1 VNFKKNFIPILFI
14 FMVYS
19 INLMSSSNGAEGD
32 EPGYL
37 GFIMDQWAHSPH
49 SLSMDTP
56 EEKQKMNQPGCAHC
70 HTAQGYWH
78 EILGKK
84 QSAAPYQNAV
94 GITCIACHYINEPR
108 EKDAKLRAGNVEHAC
123 TGCHDIL
130 VQNDEKGFSSCPQG
144 SILKGK
150 GGMAIGDEVYFSGK
164 HSQIEKN
171 CVGCHM
177 AKSPKGFIQRVG
189 GHTFRVITKNQKDP
203 VMNTNGCLDC
213 HDTMNLELVRKSQDR
228 VKQQLKALANLLP
241 HRDVKSPKPWEE
253 PKFPQDPSLSK
264 IESLASYNYYT
275 VWKDGTYGV
284 HNPVYIKKLL
294 AVSIQALKKEKASKS
309 GRLYGNLQGG
319 DQDKIILFQVFPEGA
334 IGIFFMYL
342 DFQAQGVF

>member
-1 VNFKKNFIPILFI
+1 VIFKKIFIPILFI
-14 FMVYS
+14 FMVCS
-19 INLMSSSNGAEGD
+19 INLISHRIGAEGD
-32 EPGYL
+32 EPGQRD
-37 GFIMDQWAHSPH
+37 FIKDQWTHSPH
-49 SLSMDTP
+49 SLSMDTG
-56 EEKQKMNQPGCAHC
+56 EEQQRMNQVGCAHC

-84 QSAAPYQNAV
+84 ESAAPYQNAV
-94 GITCIACHYINEPR
+94 GITCIACHYTNEPR
-108 EKDAKLRAGNVEHAC
+108 EKGAKLRAGNVESAC

-150 GGMAIGDEVYFSGK
+150 GGMAFADEIFPSGQ
-164 HSQIEKN
+164 HSRIEKN

-177 AKSPKGFIQRVG
+177 AGSPKGVTQRVG

-203 VMNTNGCLDC
+203 VINSKGCLGC
-213 HDTMNLELVRKSQDR
+213 HETMSLELVRRSQDKI
-228 VKQQLKALANLLP
+228 KQQLKELANLLP
-241 HRDVKSPKPWEE
+241 RREVKSPKPWEE

-275 VWKDGTYGV
+275 VWKDGTFGV

-294 AVSIQALKKEKASKS
+294 EASIQALKKEK
-309 GRLYGNLQGG
+309 R
-319 DQDKIILFQVFPEGA
+319 
-334 IGIFFMYL
+334 
-342 DFQAQGVF
+342 

>member
-1 VNFKKNFIPILFI
+1 VNFKKKFIPILFI
-14 FMVYS
+14 LMLFP
-19 INLMSSSNGAEGD
+19 INLMSSSIGAEGNG
-32 EPGYL
+32 PGHRD
-37 GFIMDQWAHSPH
+37 FIKDQWTHSPH

-56 EEKQKMNQPGCAHC
+56 EERQRMNQVGCAHC

-84 QSAAPYQNAV
+84 KSAAPYQNAV
-94 GITCIACHYINEPR
+94 GITCIACHYTNEPQ
-108 EKDAKLRAGNVEHAC
+108 KKGAKLRAGKIANAC

-150 GGMAIGDEVYFSGK
+150 GGMAFADEIYPSGK

-177 AKSPKGFIQRVG
+177 AASTKSFTQRSG
-189 GHTFRVITKNQKDP
+189 GHTFRVITKNEKYP
-203 VMNTNGCLDC
+203 VMNTNGCVGC
-213 HDTMNLELVRKSQDR
+213 HETINLEWVRNSQDR

-241 HRDVKSPKPWEE
+241 HRDVKSPNPWEE

-275 VWKDGTYGV
+275 VWKDGTFGV

-294 AVSIQALKKEKASKS
+294 AVSIKALKKEKVSKS
-309 GRLYGNLQGG
+309 VIQ
-319 DQDKIILFQVFPEGA
+319 
-334 IGIFFMYL
+334 
-342 DFQAQGVF
+342 